1 MKLKNL
7 EKSIILRKFYVED
20 MNLSE
25 LYSILGECEYMEDLH
40 IETGERKYI
49 IGTIR
54 KPYLYDAKRTIGAYD
69 VTGMNECKFFKF
81 LIKEEAEYFLIACH
95 YEGSFGGF
103 SIIRDYLA
111 QKIKDSRFEII
122 YKVFENIKISDLKKI
137 QLISSTYE
145 KKQKYF
151 GIFKKTKQEVSEVD
165 IDYKDNQEIVTKDNI
180 AKYLDLP
187 DTTSIDEDSSILYL
201 ILRNNR
207 KINILQPQNTHFE
220 LENLKYKDNLP
231 EKNDFVNKVYKIWE
245 NI

>member
-7 EKSIILRKFYVED
+7 EKSIILRKLYVED
-20 MNLSE
+20 ISLSE
-25 LYSILGECEYMEDLH
+25 LCSILGDCEYIEDLR
-40 IETGERKYI
+40 IEIAEKKYI

-81 LIKEEAEYFLIACH
+81 LIKEEAGYFLIACH

-122 YKVFENIKISDLKKI
+122 YKMFDNIKISDLKKI

-145 KKQKYF
+145 KTQKYF
-151 GIFKKTKQEVSEVD
+151 GIFKKTKQEVREVD
-165 IDYKDNQEIVTKDNI
+165 INCKDNQDIVTKDNVV
-180 AKYLDLP
+180 KYLDLP
-187 DTTSIDEDSSILYL
+187 DASGIDEETSILYL
-201 ILRNNR
+201 VLKNNR
-207 KINILQPQNTHFE
+207 KINILQPQNTHFK
-220 LENLKYKDNLP
+220 LEDLKYKDNLP
-231 EKNDFVNKVYKIWE
+231 EENDFVNKVYKIWE
-245 NI
+245 SV